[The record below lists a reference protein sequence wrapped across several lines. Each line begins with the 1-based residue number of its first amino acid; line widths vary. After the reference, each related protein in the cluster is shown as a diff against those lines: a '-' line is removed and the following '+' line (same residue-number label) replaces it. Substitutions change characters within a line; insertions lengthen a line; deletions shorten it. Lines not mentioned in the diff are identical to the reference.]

1 MSTVER
7 RLPGVC
13 SPSAFSHKNA
23 NSPNT
28 TSTRRQVILNN
39 MEVLNDEKTII
50 QRIEYVLYKL
60 KERSTEAEKGVE
72 N

>member
-1 MSTVER
+1 
-7 RLPGVC
+7 
-13 SPSAFSHKNA
+13 
-23 NSPNT
+23 
-28 TSTRRQVILNN
+28 

-60 KERSTEAEKGVE
+60 KEKSTEAEKGVE